1 MAHPSEHYASSRSSG
16 AVRVSL
22 ILTAVFLVVYIA
34 MGNRGNS
41 SSLDSSSSSCQ
52 CDCDCAED
60 SALLDLPADSIN
72 SSYADCSTSDP
83 EIKEE
88 MEKDRLALLSEEI
101 VLQKLVANESLQRSK
116 SLLTESGVVYTHYK
130 REAEKC
136 IAQVETC
143 EEARERAEAEL
154 REELKVTALWEQR
167 ALEFGWSSSGKKR
180 VQ

>member
-1 MAHPSEHYASSRSSG
+1 
-16 AVRVSL
+16 
-22 ILTAVFLVVYIA
+22 
-34 MGNRGNS
+34 
-41 SSLDSSSSSCQ
+41 
-52 CDCDCAED
+52 
-60 SALLDLPADSIN
+60 
-72 SSYADCSTSDP
+72 
-83 EIKEE
+83 
-88 MEKDRLALLSEEI
+88 MEKDILALLSEEI